1 MHRRNFL
8 HATGGVMIGSITHA
22 SSRLSDDSGP
32 RLRVGQIGTQHAHAA
47 GQLQTVLALPQN
59 FEMVGVVEPDLERRR
74 SLNDH
79 PLYRQTKWIGE
90 EQLFATPELSLVAVE
105 TSVRDLLPTAQ
116 RCVDA
121 GFHVHLDK
129 PAGESIEALER
140 LHQTAL
146 KNKLLI
152 QMGYMYRYNPAFQF
166 LYEAVEKGWLGK
178 IFEVHGVM
186 SKKVNEATRQELA
199 AYPGGSMFE
208 LGCHLIDPLLTIL
221 GKPTRVTPHNRR
233 TFEDRDDLLD
243 NCLAVFD
250 FADATATIR
259 SSLVEPDGGRRRQ
272 FVGCGTKGTLSIRP
286 LEPPQLQLT
295 LEEPAGGFAAGN
307 HHVELASSPG
317 RYHGAWKALWAAI
330 RNRRP
335 LAWSPDHDVA
345 VQRAV
350 LLASGFEIPGFG
362 K

>member
-8 HATGGVMIGSITHA
+8 HATGGVMIGSMTHA
-22 SSRLSDDSGP
+22 SGRLSDDFGP
-32 RLRVGQIGTQHAHAA
+32 RLRVGQVGTQHAHAA

-59 FEMVGVVEPDLERRR
+59 FEMVGVVEPDPERRR
-74 SLNDH
+74 RLNDH
-79 PLYRQTKWIGE
+79 PVYQKTQWISE
-90 EQLFATPELSLVAVE
+90 DQLFETPELSLVAVE

-116 RCVDA
+116 RCVEA
-121 GFHVHLDK
+121 GFHIHLDK
-129 PAGESIEALER
+129 PAGESMEDLVR

-146 KNKLLI
+146 RNKRLI

-166 LYEAVEKGWLGK
+166 LYEAVEEGWLGK

-186 SKKVNEATRQELA
+186 SKKVNEVTRQELSE
-199 AYPGGSMFE
+199 YPGGSMFE
-208 LGCHLIDPLLTIL
+208 LGCHLIDPLLHIL

-233 TFEDRDDLLD
+233 TFADKDDLLD

-272 FVGCGTKGTLSIRP
+272 FVVCGTKGTIAIRP
-286 LEPPQLQLT
+286 LEPPQLDLT
-295 LEEPAGGFAAGN
+295 LDEPAGGFPAGN

-317 RYHGAWKALWAAI
+317 RYHGAWTDVWQAI

-335 LAWSPDHDVA
+335 LSWSPDHDIA

-350 LLASGFEIPGFG
+350 LLASGFDISGFG

>member
-1 MHRRNFL
+1 MADVASVAVVIGPTAAGKTAVAMAL
-8 HATGGVMIGSITHA
+8 QDQLGGPAKAQLISA
-22 SSRLSDDSGP
+22 DSALVYRGMD
-32 RLRVGQIGTQHAHAA
+32 IGTA
-47 GQLQTVLALPQN
+47 
-59 FEMVGVVEPDLERRR
+59 
-74 SLNDH
+74 
-79 PLYRQTKWIGE
+79 
-90 EQLFATPELSLVAVE
+90 
-105 TSVRDLLPTAQ
+105 
-116 RCVDA
+116 
-121 GFHVHLDK
+121 K
-129 PAGESIEALER
+129 PN
-140 LHQTAL
+140 T
-146 KNKLLI
+146 
-152 QMGYMYRYNPAFQF
+152 
-166 LYEAVEKGWLGK
+166 
-178 IFEVHGVM
+178 
-186 SKKVNEATRQELA
+186 QELA

-272 FVGCGTKGTLSIRP
+272 FVVCGTKGTLSIRP

-317 RYHGAWKALWAAI
+317 RYHGAWKALWAAS

-335 LAWSPDHDVA
+335 LACSPDHDVA

-350 LLASGFEIPGFG
+350 LLASGFEIPVFG